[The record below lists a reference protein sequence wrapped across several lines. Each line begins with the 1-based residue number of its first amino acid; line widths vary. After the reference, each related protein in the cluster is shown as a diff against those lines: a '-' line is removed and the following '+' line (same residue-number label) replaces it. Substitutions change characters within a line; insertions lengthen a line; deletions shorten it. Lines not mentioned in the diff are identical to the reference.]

1 MKLLSANTR
10 YSRLALAASVLLF
23 TYLNIQPGCASST
36 TPSSHRS
43 NHLLVRSPHHRSSS
57 TSTSTTHMRPLE
69 SNPAQLSSL
78 EDHAPHPSVQHNNNG
93 VLERRSHAQP
103 PLQPP
108 PLLRHKKRQ
117 VHPAKIPISA
127 SSSPTQPPPLLPQQ
141 SMPSP
146 STPSPPTVSPSALA
160 PFANPNLPQNQSN
173 ASTRVFP
180 YTPPT
185 GANFSLEITPN
196 VTNRQGLLEI
206 RVGLLLPY
214 SLPNNITQVLSY
226 R

>member
-1 MKLLSANTR
+1 MRLLSANTR
-10 YSRLALAASVLLF
+10 YSRLALAASVLLL
-23 TYLNIQPGCASST
+23 TYLNIQPGCASSA

-43 NHLLVRSPHHRSSS
+43 NHLQARSPHHRSSS
-57 TSTSTTHMRPLE
+57 TSSSNTHMRPLE
-69 SNPAQLSSL
+69 PNPAQQFSL

-93 VLERRSHAQP
+93 VLERRSHTQP

-117 VHPAKIPISA
+117 LHPTKIALSP
-127 SSSPTQPPPLLPQQ
+127 SSPLPQPPPLLPQQ
-141 SMPSP
+141 SPPS
-146 STPSPPTVSPSALA
+146 PSPPTVSPSALA
-160 PFANPNLPQNQSN
+160 PSANPNLPQNQPN

-180 YTPPT
+180 HTPPT